1 MVNCVICGIR
11 PAVGKGEHVWPA
23 WFLKDADAAAGLV
36 LETEERDDIYLLLE
50 EITHVARQPSLL
62 PEMEPWYTW

>member
-1 MVNCVICGIR
+1 MKSLLQWI
-11 PAVGKGEHVWPA
+11 
-23 WFLKDADAAAGLV
+23 KDADAAAGLV